1 MSRPIS
7 NIHFCVASY
16 HPQAAGRQ
24 QTAYGTRGGSP
35 PAHAQSAGYCPPHA
49 WERWPPA
56 RSQHPLSSFLPTRDH
71 YSRCCRVSR
80 IPSRVYRFSTTK
92 AGMSHGISDIHL
104 LAASHD
110 YKELE
115 RWARQKGGNRA
126 SKGLED
132 RRHGPKC
139 ANKAIMR
146 REINDLTQKSKPKT
160 KPNQSH

>member
-1 MSRPIS
+1 
-7 NIHFCVASY
+7 
-16 HPQAAGRQ
+16 
-24 QTAYGTRGGSP
+24 
-35 PAHAQSAGYCPPHA
+35 
-49 WERWPPA
+49 
-56 RSQHPLSSFLPTRDH
+56 
-71 YSRCCRVSR
+71 
-80 IPSRVYRFSTTK
+80 
-92 AGMSHGISDIHL
+92 MSHGISDIHL